1 MGDHKVNCQ
10 SWGNISWHRGKWGTK
25 IANNR
30 ATKTAWNICVC
41 GWMCVCAASVS
52 VWVCEGESGGL
63 WSESEWAISLAAALS
78 LSLSLSRR
86 GSPSCGQQWKWARP
100 CSKCGDLVA
109 NPTLFPLLSP
119 LNDAYCI
126 LPRRRR
132 RKGERTMEPKL
143 PLPPSQFA
151 LISQSGVKRAKMYA
165 NSIYK
170 GHFDCSFVTVLVCAS
185 SVELVGITVKRFK
198 H

>member
-1 MGDHKVNCQ
+1 M
-10 SWGNISWHRGKWGTK
+10 
-25 IANNR
+25 
-30 ATKTAWNICVC
+30 CVA
-41 GWMCVCAASVS
+41 GCVCAQQ
-52 VWVCEGESGGL
+52 VCQFECVRERVAGCDQKVNEPFHWL
-63 WSESEWAISLAAALS
+63 QLS